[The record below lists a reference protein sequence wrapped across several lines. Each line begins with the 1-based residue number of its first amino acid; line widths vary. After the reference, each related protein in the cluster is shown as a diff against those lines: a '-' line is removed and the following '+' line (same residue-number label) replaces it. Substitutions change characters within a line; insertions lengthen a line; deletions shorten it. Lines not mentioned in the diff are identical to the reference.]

1 MASSSAPWANFATTA
16 MSKLSMF
23 YQALAAPHIDTPLP
37 PTSIRPPPP
46 SIPNNNIQLSTNTT
60 IAVSRTPYSTIHRP
74 SQHPLDAHLYEPEGR
89 WAFMK
94 GRGFYNAMPVQELKT
109 STNYNMSIYKAKLV
123 ADDVHLWVKTWT
135 RDKDWKGFFSELYL
149 FKTQLRPLQ
158 GIIVPNVIS
167 VVNSLYGTH
176 VVMEPPHASFWI
188 TASPDMPHALKRR
201 VVRAYEL
208 LHARGIAQTSVALE
222 HMLVGADGRV
232 TLAHFHHAR
241 GAVAHKP
248 VDLRAASAKD
258 LRLEMRR
265 VKYLLDFEDAREAEE
280 EKYARGRARHAR
292 NQDELS
298 RAQMDYRHKPRID
311 RGSKDDRQNPP
322 FETDSFQ
329 RMKAALRA
337 YTPRRVVMPGQSA
350 EELARNVARFCEIV
364 DGMDAEDES
373 YLNAPQPPLPFS
385 LPAPPLF
392 PGTAGR
398 KRKEGPAGDS
408 SQGTAG
414 SSSPAQKRLR
424 PDMPPPPMLAGPSSQ
439 PTAGPSSLRGSS
451 QPAASTSRSTGTLKP
466 KTKTN
471 AGRTRPVKKA
481 ASSPNMLPP
490 PLPVSLTASTSASTS
505 GSAFNMPPPP
515 APATL
520 TASNLALLP
529 GASTRRIPVEDTLS
543 TVAHDNY
550 APNPYGLV
558 WQAFDRERS
567 PSDEEEEDPSQ
578 SAPTGS
584 PSALQGSQGPSGGS
598 PPGSQGSQG
607 SRASLSYSP
616 QGSLGGSWTRA
627 RVLERHMSAPEI
639 RRMEREEERE
649 VERMLGTYSE
659 GTLSRMTR
667 EFFGFVGRYMH
678 ERQKGAAR

>member
-1 MASSSAPWANFATTA
+1 MATSSAPWANFATTA
-16 MSKLSMF
+16 MNKFSMF

-37 PTSIRPPPP
+37 PTSILPPPP
-46 SIPNNNIQLSTNTT
+46 SIPNIQLSTNTT
-60 IAVSRTPYSTIHRP
+60 VAVSRTPYSTVHKP

-94 GRGFYNAMPVQELKT
+94 GRGFYNAMPVQELKA

-167 VVNSLYGTH
+167 VVSSLYGTH

-188 TASPDMPHALKRR
+188 TASPDMPHALKWR

-222 HMLVGADGRV
+222 HMLIGADGRV

-265 VKYLLDFEDAREAEE
+265 VKYLLDFEDARDVEE

-298 RAQMDYRHKPRID
+298 RAQMDYTHKPCID

-350 EELARNVARFCEIV
+350 EDLARHVARFCEIV

-392 PGTAGR
+392 PGTTTR
-398 KRKEGPAGDS
+398 KRKDGPE
-408 SQGTAG
+408 G

-439 PTAGPSSLRGSS
+439 PIASSSRAGPSSLRGSS
-451 QPAASTSRSTGTLKP
+451 QPVASSSRAGSSTGTLKP
-466 KTKTN
+466 KTKSN

-490 PLPVSLTASTSASTS
+490 PLPTSLTAD
-505 GSAFNMPPPP
+505 
-515 APATL
+515 
-520 TASNLALLP
+520 NLALLP
-529 GASTRRIPVEDTLS
+529 GATTRRIPVEDTLS

-567 PSDEEEEDPSQ
+567 PSDDGEEDPSQ
-578 SAPTGS
+578 GASG
-584 PSALQGSQGPSGGS
+584 GSQGPSGGS

-607 SRASLSYSP
+607 SHGSILYSP

-639 RRMEREEERE
+639 RAMEREEERE

-659 GTLSRMTR
+659 GTLTRMTR
-667 EFFGFVGRYMH
+667 DFFGFVGRYMH
-678 ERQKGAAR
+678 ERRQSGRR